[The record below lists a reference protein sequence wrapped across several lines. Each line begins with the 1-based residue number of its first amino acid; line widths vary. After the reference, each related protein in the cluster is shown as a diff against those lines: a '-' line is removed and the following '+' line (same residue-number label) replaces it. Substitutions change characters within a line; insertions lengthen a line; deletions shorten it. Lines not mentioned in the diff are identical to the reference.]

1 MLIVSHHFLCNHSGL
16 INTSKWQWQWGKSQP
31 VGWNITDHVFAPKI
45 ANTLKNNELKNW
57 KIENS
62 WPFLT
67 VLFCFNK
74 LKRAAVGTGQKSVCG
89 LRYHWSRFRPK
100 KGNLI
105 EKTVSEGTA
114 KLSRRNVFSPF
125 FLPPRSVLI
134 NERGRQ
140 WQRGKH
146 RSVGCDIIDH
156 AFDQKEA
163 I

>member
-1 MLIVSHHFLCNHSGL
+1 LKTLDLFSLFFFVL
-16 INTSKWQWQWGKSQP
+16 INSRGQQWVRGKNRY
-31 VGWNITDHVFAPKI
+31 VGCDIIDHSFD
-45 ANTLKNNELKNW
+45 
-57 KIENS
+57 
-62 WPFLT
+62 
-67 VLFCFNK
+67 
-74 LKRAAVGTGQKSVCG
+74 Q
-89 LRYHWSRFRPK
+89 K

-125 FLPPRSVLI
+125 FLPPSSVLI

-146 RSVGCDIIDH
+146 RSVGCDIIDR